1 MVNSLIFYSMM
12 TVLAQPQVEAPNKE
26 ILVGVNYFA
35 GWWEVMPN
43 KWHDH
48 TGKDWR
54 TDYPGR
60 IPLLGMYNSQ
70 ETMDKEIKAASEY
83 GVDFFLIL
91 WYPVHTISNPEPGL
105 TALNSALDQFVQSP
119 VSGRMKFAI
128 EFCNHDPFILK
139 TDEQWQ
145 QCIQAWLPALRH
157 PSYLKVDG
165 KLFFKF
171 HSLHH
176 LYTHCGNDINL
187 CRERI
192 QSLRDA
198 VRKEGLGEMLIGCG
212 LSAHEKVG
220 KDHPACKLFEFT
232 TTYMDIPQGEQTQ
245 QDRPYEEIADFT
257 HQGRLIHAEDA
268 LPYIPYLPAGWN
280 PRPWHDPRPC
290 YQLPNREQWR
300 QALNQVKGDL
310 EQHSNLGLPGQKVF
324 TIYAWNEFG
333 EGGIVAPTQGDQ
345 TMKLEV
351 IGDVFG
357 SKANIHP

>member
-1 MVNSLIFYSMM
+1 MLNKLIFCSMM
-12 TVLAQPQVEAPNKE
+12 TVLAQPQAEAPKKD

-54 TDYPGR
+54 KEYPGR
-60 IPLLGMYNSQ
+60 LPLLGMYNSQ
-70 ETMDKEIKAASEY
+70 ETMDKEIKTASGY

-91 WYPVHTISNPEPGL
+91 WYPVHTITNPEPGL
-105 TALNSALDQFVQSP
+105 TCLNSALEHFVQSP
-119 VSGRMKFAI
+119 ESGKMEFAI
-128 EFCNHDPFILK
+128 EFCNHDPFEVK

-145 QCIQAWLPALRH
+145 TCIQAWLSALRH
-157 PSYLKVDG
+157 SSYLKVDG
-165 KLFFKF
+165 KLLFKF

-176 LYTHCGNDINL
+176 LYKHCGNDIEL

-198 VRKEGLGEMLIGCG
+198 VRKAGLGEVLIGCG

-220 KDHPACKLFEFT
+220 KGHPACELFEFT
-232 TTYMDIPQGEQTQ
+232 TTYMDIPQGEQTP
-245 QDRPYEEIADFT
+245 QDRPYGEIADFA

-280 PRPWHDPRPC
+280 PHPWQDPRPC
-290 YQLPNREQWR
+290 YQLPDREGWR
-300 QALNQVKGDL
+300 QALTQVKSDL
-310 EQHSNLGLPGQKVF
+310 EQHPNLGLPGQKLF
-324 TIYAWNEFG
+324 TIYAWNEYG

-351 IGDVFG
+351 IREVFG
-357 SKANIHP
+357 SKTP